1 MHRNPVGVLGG
12 RCAFLKTVTVKLA
25 EKISLSSSATFSLV
39 VWDGMSDAAVWD
51 SGAGSAL
58 SQKEVT
64 VGLYPGQVKVLCYLS
79 DAALAK
85 LNFAGCKRAP
95 RISPVDAPPPSQGGK
110 REPGCR
116 ESSSL
121 PAQRVLDSFEASRS
135 DHKAACDSFPRIDT
149 AALPGRGCPRPQS
162 RD

>member
-1 MHRNPVGVLGG
+1 MLGG

-25 EKISLSSSATFSLV
+25 EKISLPASATYSLV

-51 SGAGSAL
+51 SGAGPAL

-95 RISPVDAPPPSQGGK
+95 RSSPADAPPPPQGEK
-110 REPGCR
+110 REPSYLGVGSR
-116 ESSSL
+116 R
-121 PAQRVLDSFEASRS
+121 AVLVGVLLWTALW
-135 DHKAACDSFPRIDT
+135 T
-149 AALPGRGCPRPQS
+149 AALRATGPQS
-162 RD
+162 CGVE

>member
-95 RISPVDAPPPSQGGK
+95 RISPTQAPPPPQGGK

-116 ESSSL
+116 GVGGRR
-121 PAQRVLDSFEASRS
+121 AVLVGLLLWTALWTVALRAAS
-135 DHKAACDSFPRIDT
+135 
-149 AALPGRGCPRPQS
+149 PQS
-162 RD
+162 CGAE

>member
-1 MHRNPVGVLGG
+1 MLGG

-25 EKISLSSSATFSLV
+25 EKISLSASATFSLV

-51 SGAGSAL
+51 SGAGPAL
-58 SQKEVT
+58 SQKEVA

-95 RISPVDAPPPSQGGK
+95 KSSRATTDAPDASQGDKG
-110 REPGCR
+110 EPGCR
-116 ESSSL
+116 WVGGRR
-121 PAQRVLDSFEASRS
+121 AVLIGVLLWTALWTVALRAAS
-135 DHKAACDSFPRIDT
+135 
-149 AALPGRGCPRPQS
+149 PQS
-162 RD
+162 CGVH

>member
-1 MHRNPVGVLGG
+1 MLGG

-25 EKISLSSSATFSLV
+25 EKISLPASATYSLV

-51 SGAGSAL
+51 SGAGPAL

-95 RISPVDAPPPSQGGK
+95 RSSPADAPPPPQGEK
-110 REPGCR
+110 REPGYLGVGSR
-116 ESSSL
+116 R
-121 PAQRVLDSFEASRS
+121 AVLVGVLLWTALW
-135 DHKAACDSFPRIDT
+135 T
-149 AALPGRGCPRPQS
+149 AALRATGPQS
-162 RD
+162 CGVE